1 MKYNFQ
7 RHKMDNSKTPVSVIT
22 GFLGAGKTTLLN
34 QLLNNKSGKKY
45 AIIVNEFGEI
55 GIDND
60 LVVGADEE
68 IFELNNGCVCCN
80 VRGDLIRILGALF
93 KRKSA
98 FDAILVETT
107 GLANPAPVA
116 QTFFADDDIARRAYL
131 DGIITIVDAVN
142 IISNL
147 NEFEEATNQIAF
159 ADVII
164 LNKISKVSAQDVEN
178 IKDAIRAINI
188 GAKIIETDNSKIDD
202 NEIFNLNSYDDAK
215 DDAINRYFQK
225 DDHKHDHNGH
235 HHHGHHH
242 HQHHNH
248 LEQNGVKAL
257 CIKTD
262 RPLDE
267 NRFMNFLSTLVGEF
281 GEKLLRFKGIVKITN
296 QNAPFVFNGVHM
308 MVDADYKKEK
318 KITENFE
325 SRLVFIGKELPQ
337 EEIVS
342 NFKACEN

>member
-1 MKYNFQ
+1 ME
-7 RHKMDNSKTPVSVIT
+7 NSKTPVSVIT

-34 QLLNNKSGKKY
+34 QLLTNQSGKKY

-98 FDAILVETT
+98 FDAILIETT
-107 GLANPAPVA
+107 GLAKPAPVA

-159 ADVII
+159 ADIII
-164 LNKISKVSAQDVEN
+164 LNKVSEVGPEEIEKIRSA
-178 IKDAIRAINI
+178 IKSINI
-188 GAKIIETDNSKIDD
+188 GAKIIETDNSKIDES
-202 NEIFNLNSYDDAK
+202 EIFNLNSYDDAK
-215 DDAINRYFQK
+215 EDTINRYFKK
-225 DDHKHDHNGH
+225 DD
-235 HHHGHHH
+235 HHGHHH
-242 HQHHNH
+242 HHHHDH

-257 CIKTD
+257 CIKSD
-262 RPLDE
+262 KPLDE

-281 GEKLLRFKGIVKITN
+281 GESLLRFKGIVKIAN
-296 QNAPFVFNGVHM
+296 QNAPFIFNGVHM
-308 MVDADYKKEK
+308 MVDADYKNDKSFG
-318 KITENFE
+318 ENFE
-325 SRLVFIGKELPQ
+325 SRLVFIGKDLPQ
-337 EEIVS
+337 DEIIA
-342 NFKACEN
+342 NFKVCEN

>member
-1 MKYNFQ
+1 MEN
-7 RHKMDNSKTPVSVIT
+7 NKTPVSVIT

-34 QLLNNKSGKKY
+34 QLLTNQSGKKY

-98 FDAILVETT
+98 FDAILIETT
-107 GLANPAPVA
+107 GLAKPAPVA

-159 ADVII
+159 ADIII
-164 LNKISKVSAQDVEN
+164 LNKVSEVGPEEIEKIRSA
-178 IKDAIRAINI
+178 IKSINI
-188 GAKIIETDNSKIDD
+188 GAKIIETDNSKI
-202 NEIFNLNSYDDAK
+202 NESEIFNLNSYDDANE
-215 DDAINRYFQK
+215 DTINRYFKK
-225 DDHKHDHNGH
+225 DD
-235 HHHGHHH
+235 HHGHHH
-242 HQHHNH
+242 HNHHHHHDH

-257 CIKTD
+257 CIKSD
-262 RPLDE
+262 KPLDE

-281 GEKLLRFKGIVKITN
+281 GESLLRFKGIVKSDN
-296 QNAPFVFNGVHM
+296 QKVPFMFNGIHRI
-308 MVDADYKKEK
+308 VDADYKNNKH
-318 KITENFE
+318 
-325 SRLVFIGKELPQ
+325 L
-337 EEIVS
+337 
-342 NFKACEN
+342 C